1 MNMRRIECILLC
13 LFIGILSMAA
23 QTRTVTGSVFDKA
36 DNQPVI
42 GATIAVMSAQ
52 GTVAHGT
59 TTDLDGKFKL
69 EVPSGTQNLT
79 CRFMGL
85 YNDHD
90 SSSNWKRQL
99 YSLYGK

>member
-52 GTVAHGT
+52 GTVAH
-59 TTDLDGKFKL
+59 
-69 EVPSGTQNLT
+69 
-79 CRFMGL
+79 
-85 YNDHD
+85 
-90 SSSNWKRQL
+90 
-99 YSLYGK
+99 

>member
-1 MNMRRIECILLC
+1 MRRIECILLC
-13 LFIGILSMAA
+13 LFIGILSMEA

-69 EVPSGTQNLT
+69 EKTTIQSI
-79 CRFMGL
+79 
-85 YNDHD
+85 
-90 SSSNWKRQL
+90 WKMIPN
-99 YSLYGK
+99 S

>member
-1 MNMRRIECILLC
+1 MRRIECILLC

-59 TTDLDGKFKL
+59 TTDLNPKPDLPFY
-69 EVPSGTQNLT
+69 
-79 CRFMGL
+79 GL

-90 SSSNWKRQL
+90 SSSNRKRQL

>member
-79 CRFMGL
+79 CRFMG
-85 YNDHD
+85 YTKTTIQ
-90 SSSNWKRQL
+90 SIWKMIPN
-99 YSLYGK
+99 S

>member
-1 MNMRRIECILLC
+1 
-13 LFIGILSMAA
+13 MAA

-52 GTVAHGT
+52 GTVRMARQPT
-59 TTDLDGKFKL
+59 WTVSSNWKYLRNPKPDLPFY
-69 EVPSGTQNLT
+69 
-79 CRFMGL
+79 GL

-90 SSSNWKRQL
+90 SSSNWKDNYTVYMENDSKQL
-99 YSLYGK
+99 NELVVTGYQQSTAA

>member
-36 DNQPVI
+36 DNQTGFI

-52 GTVAHGT
+52 GYRGAW
-59 TTDLDGKFKL
+59 
-69 EVPSGTQNLT
+69 
-79 CRFMGL
+79 
-85 YNDHD
+85 HD
-90 SSSNWKRQL
+90 NRL
-99 YSLYGK
+99 GR

>member
-42 GATIAVMSAQ
+42 GATIAGHERTRYRGAWHNNRL
-52 GTVAHGT
+52 G
-59 TTDLDGKFKL
+59 
-69 EVPSGTQNLT
+69 
-79 CRFMGL
+79 R
-85 YNDHD
+85 
-90 SSSNWKRQL
+90 
-99 YSLYGK
+99 

>member
-13 LFIGILSMAA
+13 LSIGILSMAA

-52 GTVAHGT
+52 GTVRMARQPT
-59 TTDLDGKFKL
+59 WT
-69 EVPSGTQNLT
+69 V
-79 CRFMGL
+79 
-85 YNDHD
+85 
-90 SSSNWKRQL
+90 SSNWKYPQEP
-99 YSLYGK
+99 KT